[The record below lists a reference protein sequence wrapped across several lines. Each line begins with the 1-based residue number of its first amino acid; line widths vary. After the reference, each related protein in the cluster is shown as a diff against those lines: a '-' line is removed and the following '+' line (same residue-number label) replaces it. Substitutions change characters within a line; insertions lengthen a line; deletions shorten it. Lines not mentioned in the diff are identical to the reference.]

1 MNKKTHTKL
10 HVTGI
15 YEILPGIILMLLPIE
30 PVGLYLDLAGF
41 LLITSGLIQ
50 LWYANGG
57 FQLSLSMGVLC
68 TALTVALFFVEAE
81 WLAAAVPLCYCVL
94 LYDMCTSFAK
104 LSFSVGDHHM
114 GKHFISHMWMDI
126 AATLAETAVHLLGL
140 PHVVVYV
147 FIAIAIF
154 FELML
159 MVHMYKFY
167 RLHEGQAAGGPARAR
182 VKGPV
187 PPS

>member
-68 TALTVALFFVEAE
+68 TE
-81 WLAAAVPLCYCVL
+81 
-94 LYDMCTSFAK
+94 MCIRDS
-104 LSFSVGDHHM
+104 
-114 GKHFISHMWMDI
+114 
-126 AATLAETAVHLLGL
+126 
-140 PHVVVYV
+140 Y
-147 FIAIAIF
+147 
-154 FELML
+154 
-159 MVHMYKFY
+159 
-167 RLHEGQAAGGPARAR
+167 GGMQDQH
-182 VKGPV
+182 
-187 PPS
+187 